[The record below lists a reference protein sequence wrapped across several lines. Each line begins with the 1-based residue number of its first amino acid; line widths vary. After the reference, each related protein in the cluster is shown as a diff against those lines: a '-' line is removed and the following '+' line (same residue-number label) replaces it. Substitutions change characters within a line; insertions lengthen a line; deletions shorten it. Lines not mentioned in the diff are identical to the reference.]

1 MNDPV
6 SQQSGIMPEHHERLR
21 QLSTE
26 LRCLVCQNQ
35 SIAESNAGLAVDLR
49 QQALEQIQ
57 AGKSDADIRSYMV
70 ERYGEFILY
79 KPAYSAS
86 NAVLWGGP
94 FLLLALVL
102 VLLVRGL
109 RRRNRAVAT
118 EALTADAGDVL
129 RRAKLEERY
138 RRESHD

>member
-1 MNDPV
+1 MNPT
-6 SQQSGIMPEHHERLR
+6 PEQLERLQ

-57 AGKSDADIRSYMV
+57 AGKSDAAIRSYMV

-79 KPAYSAS
+79 KPAYSGT

-94 FLLLALVL
+94 FLLLVL
-102 VLLVRGL
+102 VAVVIVRGW
-109 RRRNRAVAT
+109 RRRQREQSQT
-118 EALTADAGDVL
+118 EVSGTAAAADLL
-129 RRAKLEERY
+129 RQAQLEERY
-138 RRESHD
+138 QRDMEK

>member
-1 MNDPV
+1 MNPT
-6 SQQSGIMPEHHERLR
+6 PEQLERLQ

-57 AGKSDADIRSYMV
+57 AGKSDAAIRSYMV

-79 KPAYSAS
+79 KPAYSGT
-86 NAVLWGGP
+86 NAVLWAGP
-94 FLLLALVL
+94 FLLLVL
-102 VLLVRGL
+102 VAVVIVRGW
-109 RRRNRAVAT
+109 RRRQREQSQT
-118 EALTADAGDVL
+118 EVSGTAAAADLL
-129 RRAKLEERY
+129 RQAQLEERSQ
-138 RRESHD
+138 RDMEK

>member
-6 SQQSGIMPEHHERLR
+6 SQQAGVTPEQLERLR
-21 QLSTE
+21 QLSSE

-35 SIAESNAGLAVDLR
+35 SIGESNAGLAIDLR

-57 AGKSDADIRSYMV
+57 AGKSDAAIRSYMV

-86 NAVLWGGP
+86 NAALWAGP

-109 RRRNRAVAT
+109 RRRNRAVA
-118 EALTADAGDVL
+118 ADTSTGEAGDLL
-129 RRAKLEERY
+129 RQAKLEERY
-138 RRESHD
+138 RRDSQD

>member
-1 MNDPV
+1 MNPT
-6 SQQSGIMPEHHERLR
+6 PEQLERLQ

-57 AGKSDADIRSYMV
+57 AGKSDAAIRSYMV

-79 KPAYSAS
+79 KPAYSGTT
-86 NAVLWGGP
+86 AVLWAGP
-94 FLLLALVL
+94 FLLLVL
-102 VLLVRGL
+102 VAVVIVRGW
-109 RRRNRAVAT
+109 RRRQREQSQT
-118 EALTADAGDVL
+118 EVSGTAAAADLL
-129 RRAKLEERY
+129 RQAQLEERY
-138 RRESHD
+138 QRDMEK